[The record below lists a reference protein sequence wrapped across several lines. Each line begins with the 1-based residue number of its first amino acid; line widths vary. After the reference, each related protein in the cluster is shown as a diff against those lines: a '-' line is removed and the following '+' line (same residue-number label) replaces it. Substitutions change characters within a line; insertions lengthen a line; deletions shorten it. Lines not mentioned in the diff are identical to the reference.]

1 MLDAF
6 GVYHPRRT
14 PLHLLPPWVKL
25 IGLALSAVAIFILR
39 GPTWTLVGLVASLAV
54 LASTLPPPRP
64 TLRGLWP
71 IALLTVL
78 MGGYQWFRG
87 DRAGAAEFAADFL
100 AVACLALALTTST
113 RLDDAVS
120 LLSRAFRPLRHR
132 ISPDSVGLVFALT
145 ARAIPEI
152 TTILGDSADAARARG
167 LAKSPQ
173 ATLVPAAVRTFGWAL
188 GVGEAITAR
197 GLADDPEPDSDGET
211 PEDTRGNVEYPR
223 RRPA

>member
-1 MLDAF
+1 
-6 GVYHPRRT
+6 
-14 PLHLLPPWVKL
+14 VKVV
-25 IGLALSAVAIFILR
+25 GLAASALAIFIVR
-39 GPTWTLVGLVASLAV
+39 GPVWTLVALVVSLAV

-78 MGGYQWFRG
+78 MGAYQWFRG

-113 RLDDAVS
+113 RLDDAVALIS
-120 LLSRAFRPLRHR
+120 KAARPLRR
-132 ISPDSVGLVFALT
+132 TVSPDSVGLVFALT

-167 LAKSPQ
+167 LARHPR
-173 ATLVPAAVRTFGWAL
+173 ATLIPAAVRTFGWAL

-197 GLADDPEPDSDGET
+197 GLADDPETTDADGET
-211 PEDTRGNVEYPR
+211 PRDTGGNVEYPR
-223 RRPA
+223 RRPE